1 MFSGASALRS
11 REVAKRASHLCNY
24 RRCVSFG
31 GVLLEHVSDTQMDVF
46 AAKRKAGNAGGRQV
60 LDEGLCVVSPP

>member
-1 MFSGASALRS
+1 VPPIFAIL
-11 REVAKRASHLCNY
+11 
-24 RRCVSFG
+24 CVSLG